1 MPCIALR
8 DETGKQ
14 IGWASVCR
22 TPHLCWFCR
31 KLSVST
37 LCDFPI
43 GNGKT
48 CSARMCADCATR
60 GVKQV
65 TPRKTKPVD
74 YCPDHKFK
82 LPPQQSIFTEASS
95 V

>member
-8 DETGKQ
+8 DDTGKQ

-22 TPHLCWFCR
+22 TPQLCWFCR

-37 LCDFPI
+37 LCDFPM

-48 CSARMCADCATR
+48 CNARMCTDCATEVAR
-60 GVKQV
+60 SV
-65 TPRKTKPVD
+65 TPRKAKRLD
-74 YCPDHKFK
+74 YCPTHKGQ
-82 LPPQQSIFTEASS
+82 PPMQSQLFQEAF
-95 V
+95 